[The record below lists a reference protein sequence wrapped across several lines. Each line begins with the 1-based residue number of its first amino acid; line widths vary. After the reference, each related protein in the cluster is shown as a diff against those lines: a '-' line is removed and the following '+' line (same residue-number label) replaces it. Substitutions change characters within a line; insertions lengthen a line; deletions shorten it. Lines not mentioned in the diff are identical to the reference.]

1 MFMNNKVFL
10 DSSILIEALKGNK
23 KKFYQNLISDANNL
37 LYINSTVIS
46 EYLYYLIGFSGGNS
60 PRSLQQS
67 NKLKNV
73 LVNEEN
79 QTKILTDFQFIEANE
94 NALTLVPQFMSQY
107 NLLPNDAIILATCKI
122 HNITKLASH
131 DTDFIIPCQGEG
143 IQLLTET
150 ES

>member
-23 KKFYQNLISDANNL
+23 KKFYHGLVSDADYL

-46 EYLYYLIGFSGGNS
+46 EYLYYLIGFSGGSS

-73 LVNEEN
+73 LLDEEN
-79 QTKILTDFQFIEANE
+79 QTKILTDFQFIEAGKS
-94 NALTLVPQFMSQY
+94 ALTLVPQFMSQY

-131 DTDFIIPCQGEG
+131 DADFIVPCQQEG

-150 ES
+150 E